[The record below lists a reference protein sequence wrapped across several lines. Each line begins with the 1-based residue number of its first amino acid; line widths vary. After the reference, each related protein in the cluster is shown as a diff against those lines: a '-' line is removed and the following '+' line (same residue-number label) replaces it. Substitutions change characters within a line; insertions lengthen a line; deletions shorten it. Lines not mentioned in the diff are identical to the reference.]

1 MSARAATGNLY
12 EELYARHNYHGFS
25 RFTTGT
31 TVARVVTQ
39 DLKRFATNHGVLDVG
54 CSHGRLVQLMWMGG
68 VKASGVDVSA
78 TAIKSAR
85 KRLSHRERRCAPD
98 NNAESCFQAAPA
110 TALPFADGAFD
121 GIVSSDM
128 LEHLLPSEVPL
139 AISEFSRVAA
149 TLPAPPDRDGAR
161 EEQGS
166 RREAARELKGVRRRD
181 DAAHDANEPA
191 RMDGGVHGSRLAG
204 DRRVEHHGSKWLL
217 LLLTRPNDEVGNVR
231 PKLSGSLRF
240 GPFANRAGRASIQNL
255 TDNKSPTR
263 PSPPRG
269 GPPGPTFRAA
279 RRRGPTPSPPPQRP
293 TGT

>member
-85 KRLSHRERRCAPD
+85 KRLSHRDRTCAPD
-98 NNAESCFQAAPA
+98 NNANACFQAAPA

-128 LEHLLPSEVPL
+128 LEHLLPSEVAL
-139 AISEFSRVAA
+139 AVSEFSRVAK
-149 TLPAPPDRDGAR
+149 RV
-161 EEQGS
+161 
-166 RREAARELKGVRRRD
+166 AA
-181 DAAHDANEPA
+181 AA
-191 RMDGGVHGSRLAG
+191 SF
-204 DRRVEHHGSKWLL
+204 
-217 LLLTRPNDEVGNVR
+217 T
-231 PKLSGSLRF
+231 
-240 GPFANRAGRASIQNL
+240 
-255 TDNKSPTR
+255 
-263 PSPPRG
+263 
-269 GPPGPTFRAA
+269 
-279 RRRGPTPSPPPQRP
+279 
-293 TGT
+293 

>member
-85 KRLSHRERRCAPD
+85 KRLSHRERRCAPVND
-98 NNAESCFQAAPA
+98 ARTCFQAAPA

-128 LEHLLPSEVPL
+128 LEHLLPSEIPTM
-139 AISEFSRVAA
+139 ASEFSRVARRFLLLQIA
-149 TLPAPPDRDGAR
+149 TAPEKNKDPVERLRASSSKEFADVTTLHTTLMSPREWTAAFTARGWRETGAWSTTDQR
-161 EEQGS
+161 
-166 RREAARELKGVRRRD
+166 
-181 DAAHDANEPA
+181 
-191 RMDGGVHGSRLAG
+191 
-204 DRRVEHHGSKWLL
+204 WLL

-240 GPFANRAGRASIQNL
+240 GPFANSSWARLDSPL
-255 TDNKSPTR
+255 SKSD
-263 PSPPRG
+263 G
-269 GPPGPTFRAA
+269 
-279 RRRGPTPSPPPQRP
+279 
-293 TGT
+293 

>member
-1 MSARAATGNLY
+1 MPPTRAATGGLY

-31 TVARVVTQ
+31 TVARVVTE
-39 DLKRFATNHGVLDVG
+39 DLKRFADRGVLDVG
-54 CSHGRLVQLMWMGG
+54 CSHGRVVQLLWMGG

-85 KRLSHRERRCAPD
+85 KRLSRRERRCAPD

-128 LEHLLPSEVPL
+128 LEHLLPSELPTMVT
-139 AISEFSRVAA
+139 EFSRVAA
-149 TLPAPPDRDGAR
+149 RFLLLQIATAPEKNKDPVERLRASSKEFADVTTLHTTLMSPREWTAAFTARGWSETGAW
-161 EEQGS
+161 S
-166 RREAARELKGVRRRD
+166 TTD
-181 DAAHDANEPA
+181 H
-191 RMDGGVHGSRLAG
+191 
-204 DRRVEHHGSKWLL
+204 KWLL

-240 GPFANRAGRASIQNL
+240 GPFANSSWARLDSPL
-255 TDNKSPTR
+255 SKSD
-263 PSPPRG
+263 G
-269 GPPGPTFRAA
+269 
-279 RRRGPTPSPPPQRP
+279 
-293 TGT
+293 

>member
-85 KRLSHRERRCAPD
+85 KRLSHRDRTCAPD
-98 NNAESCFQAAPA
+98 NNANACFQAAPA
-110 TALPFADGAFD
+110 TALPFADRTFD

-128 LEHLLPSEVPL
+128 LEHLLPSEVAL
-139 AISEFSRVAA
+139 AVSEFSRVARRFLLLQIA
-149 TLPAPPDRDGAR
+149 TAPEKNKDPVERLRASSKEFADVTTLHTTLMSPREWTAAFTAGGWRDTGAWSTTDQR
-161 EEQGS
+161 
-166 RREAARELKGVRRRD
+166 
-181 DAAHDANEPA
+181 
-191 RMDGGVHGSRLAG
+191 
-204 DRRVEHHGSKWLL
+204 WLL

-240 GPFANRAGRASIQNL
+240 GPFANSSWARLDSLGS
-255 TDNKSPTR
+255 KSD
-263 PSPPRG
+263 G
-269 GPPGPTFRAA
+269 
-279 RRRGPTPSPPPQRP
+279 
-293 TGT
+293 

>member
-25 RFTTGT
+25 RFTTGA

-54 CSHGRLVQLMWMGG
+54 CSHGRLVQLMWVGG

-85 KRLSHRERRCAPD
+85 KRLSHRDRTCAPD
-98 NNAESCFQAAPA
+98 NNANACFQAAPA

-128 LEHLLPSEVPL
+128 LEHLLPSEVAL
-139 AISEFSRVAA
+139 AVSEFSRVAKRFLLLQIA
-149 TLPAPPDRDGAR
+149 TAPEKNKDPVERLRASSKEFADVTTLHTTLMSPREWTAAFTAGGWRDTGAWSTTD
-161 EEQGS
+161 Q
-166 RREAARELKGVRRRD
+166 
-181 DAAHDANEPA
+181 
-191 RMDGGVHGSRLAG
+191 
-204 DRRVEHHGSKWLL
+204 KWLL

-231 PKLSGSLRF
+231 PTLSGSLRS
-240 GPFANRAGRASIQNL
+240 GPFANSSWARIEVGRRLASS
-255 TDNKSPTR
+255 KSD
-263 PSPPRG
+263 G
-269 GPPGPTFRAA
+269 
-279 RRRGPTPSPPPQRP
+279 
-293 TGT
+293 